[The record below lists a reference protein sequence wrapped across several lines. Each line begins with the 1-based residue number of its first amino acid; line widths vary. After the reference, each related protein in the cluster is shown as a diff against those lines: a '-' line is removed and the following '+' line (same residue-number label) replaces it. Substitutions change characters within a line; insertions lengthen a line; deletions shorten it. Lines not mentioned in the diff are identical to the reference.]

1 MTPKAPP
8 SIRRQLMA
16 WVLGSLSAGGLV
28 LLLAAFWLTRDEID
42 EVLDDSLRQTALL
55 LADRD
60 LAGALPTSPPAH
72 PLSLSDTESK
82 LVAIARR
89 RDGTLLFSSQ
99 PELALRFEP
108 EPGAS
113 VQPAGGQRWHV
124 FTVVQDDR
132 IVQVVQPVSVRNE
145 AAAEAASQLLLPLL
159 LLVGLIG
166 ALLVVASRRG
176 LRPLAQTS
184 AALAERDARSLAPL
198 DETRVPAELRPLV
211 QTLNELL
218 HRLEVA
224 FENQRRFVA
233 DAAHELRSPVT
244 ALQLQLQVLERSR
257 DPAER
262 ALATAELA
270 AGIARTR
277 RLIAQLL
284 DLSRSSA
291 DGALPLVPESL
302 ALGELARTIVARW
315 SVEAERRQ
323 IDLGAETRTDARIEG
338 DREQLEML
346 LGNLVENALRYTPGG
361 GTVDVVATVI
371 DGAPT
376 LEVVDN
382 GPGIA
387 ADERTRVFDRFYRS
401 PEAMAGGESGSGL
414 GLAIVKAIA
423 DRHGAAVSL
432 HDGRGGSGLEVRV
445 RFPAAA

>member
-1 MTPKAPP
+1 M
-8 SIRRQLMA
+8 
-16 WVLGSLSAGGLV
+16 
-28 LLLAAFWLTRDEID
+28 
-42 EVLDDSLRQTALL
+42 
-55 LADRD
+55 
-60 LAGALPTSPPAH
+60 
-72 PLSLSDTESK
+72 
-82 LVAIARR
+82 
-89 RDGTLLFSSQ
+89 
-99 PELALRFEP
+99 
-108 EPGAS
+108 
-113 VQPAGGQRWHV
+113 
-124 FTVVQDDR
+124 
-132 IVQVVQPVSVRNE
+132 
-145 AAAEAASQLLLPLL
+145 
-159 LLVGLIG
+159 
-166 ALLVVASRRG
+166 
-176 LRPLAQTS
+176 
-184 AALAERDARSLAPL
+184 
-198 DETRVPAELRPLV
+198 
-211 QTLNELL
+211 LL
-218 HRLEVA
+218 HRLNDDGSGWRADIGVMDLIRVEVEVA

-432 HDGRGGSGLEVRV
+432 HDGRGGSGLGVRV